1 VRDAE
6 LDPAAFIDFALALL
20 PDEADDVILAG
31 LLARVEGAFRRYLS
45 DAQRDRLAPRLERA
59 LLGAALGEGPESRR
73 RLMLRAFVAL
83 AWSDPAL
90 ADLKRLLEGSLAA
103 PGLELGVRDR
113 YRLIAR
119 LLVRAD
125 ADGPRLLAEAAAAE
139 RGDDARRYAF
149 AASAALADAEAK
161 RAMFRRF
168 TRDAELPESWIEA
181 ALGPFNAPE
190 HAAYT
195 APLLGAA
202 LARLP
207 ELKRRRKIFFVEHW
221 LSAFLAGQ
229 TDAPALDAV
238 QRALR
243 RKLDP
248 DLRLKLLDAA
258 DGLERAVRIRERFA
272 GAADR

>member
-1 VRDAE
+1 
-6 LDPAAFIDFALALL
+6 
-20 PDEADDVILAG
+20 
-31 LLARVEGAFRRYLS
+31 
-45 DAQRDRLAPRLERA
+45 
-59 LLGAALGEGPESRR
+59 
-73 RLMLRAFVAL
+73 MLRAFVAL

-113 YRLIAR
+113 FRLIAR